1 MTIDTDEVSVESDQ
15 GVKIPVGISSCLLG
29 ERVRFDSGHKNNSYI
44 TGTLS
49 NYFSLRAFCPE
60 VSIGL
65 GIPRQPIRLV
75 KDSKEGNVR
84 CIGTKNADLD
94 VTSRLTESAQQ
105 QFGWISE
112 LSGYIFK
119 KDSPSCGMERV
130 KVYFKDMPERT
141 GVGIYTREILREFP
155 DLPTEEEGRLGDVH
169 LRENFV
175 GRVFLYHRWREML
188 ANNPGRSEFV
198 DFHSR
203 HKLIYMSHSQSKA
216 RELGQLVAGIAEMDL
231 EEYARCYIRA
241 VSKLTSEPASRKNH
255 TNVLMHV
262 QGYLKRDLDA
272 DDRQGLKETIED
284 YRVGYLPLIVPIT
297 LLRHH
302 FRRCP
307 SEYIDRSWYM
317 QPHPRELM
325 LRNTL

>member
-1 MTIDTDEVSVESDQ
+1 MTMNTVEVDCDQ
-15 GVKIPVGISSCLLG
+15 DLKIPVGISSCLLG

-44 TGTLS
+44 TGTLAD
-49 NYFSLRAFCPE
+49 YFSLRPFCPE

-65 GIPRQPIRLV
+65 GIPREPIRLV
-75 KDSKEGNVR
+75 KDSKEAEVR
-84 CIGTKNADLD
+84 CIGAKNVDLD
-94 VTSRLTESAQQ
+94 VTSRLTDSARQ
-105 QFGWISE
+105 QFDWIAG

-130 KVYFKDMPERT
+130 KVYFKDMPERS
-141 GVGIYTREILREFP
+141 GVGIYAREILREFP
-155 DLPTEEEGRLGDVH
+155 DLPTEEEGRLGDSR
-169 LRENFV
+169 LRENFI

-188 ANNPGRSEFV
+188 ASNPGRSAFV

-203 HKLIYMSHSQSKA
+203 HKLIYMSHNQNKA
-216 RELGQLVAGIAEMDL
+216 RKLGQLVAGIADINL

-241 VSKLTSEPASRKNH
+241 VSELTSEPASRKNH

-262 QGYLKRDLDA
+262 QGYLKRDLEA
-272 DDRQGLKETIED
+272 DDRAELKETIEH
-284 YRVGYLPLIVPIT
+284 YRLGYLPLIVPIT
-297 LLRHH
+297 LFRHH

-307 SEYIDRSWYM
+307 NEYIEKSWYM

-325 LRNTL
+325 LRNFL